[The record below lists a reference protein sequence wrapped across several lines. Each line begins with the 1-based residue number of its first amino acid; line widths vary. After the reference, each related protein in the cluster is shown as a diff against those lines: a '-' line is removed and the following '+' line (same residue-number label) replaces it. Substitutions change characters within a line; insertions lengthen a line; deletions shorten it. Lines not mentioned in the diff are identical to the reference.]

1 VHIGCI
7 REPAFRRSRYGRCFR
22 VPGERSL
29 REVPRLNLRVLQ
41 TYSHPNASGPATENL
56 IVGELHH
63 QPSGV
68 NYRIYSEDGKV
79 WLSFERPGDPSVS
92 GTRQLLYYIG
102 QGRRGRTYLFSVDA
116 FVFESP
122 VNWYADRH
130 MWARWAYIKRRS

>member
-1 VHIGCI
+1 
-7 REPAFRRSRYGRCFR
+7 
-22 VPGERSL
+22 
-29 REVPRLNLRVLQ
+29 
-41 TYSHPNASGPATENL
+41 
-56 IVGELHH
+56 
-63 QPSGV
+63 V

-116 FVFESP
+116 FVFEPP

-130 MWARWAYIKRRS
+130 MWDMAPAYGGAREMPTEPSGASKLHGVPRQRNPAADRGD